1 LNGHKVWLVFR
12 KDWREIRRNRQV
24 LTPILVIPI
33 LVSVLLPVVI
43 VSIPNF
49 SPTTTFSAGNLESF
63 LKNLPASI
71 INEITGMTVQ
81 QSTIYLLVLYFLAPI
96 FLIVPIM
103 ASSVIAS
110 DSFAGE
116 KERKTIEALLATP
129 LTDAELFLGKIL
141 VAFIPAIIITFAS
154 FAIYS
159 VVVDFL
165 TMDMFNGL
173 TLLPNQIWLT
183 MIFGLSPAIA
193 LTSIGLTVTISAK
206 VKGFREAQ
214 QISVILLAPILGLVF
229 AQISGALFLGEAV
242 LYALIGVFVLVD
254 VIVFYIG
261 IKLFKREEIL
271 SKPA

>member
-1 LNGHKVWLVFR
+1 LNANKVWLVFR

-49 SPTTTFSAGNLESF
+49 SPSTTFSTGNLANF
-63 LKNLPASI
+63 LTNLPPSI

-159 VVVDFL
+159 VVVDSL
-165 TMDMFNGL
+165 TAEMFNGL

-183 MIFGLSPAIA
+183 IIFGLSPAIA

-214 QISVILLAPILGLVF
+214 QISVILVAPILGLVF
-229 AQISGALFLGEAV
+229 GQISGALFLGETV
-242 LYALIGVFVLVD
+242 LYTLIAIFTLID
-254 VIVFYIG
+254 IIVFYIG

>member
-1 LNGHKVWLVFR
+1 LNANKVWLVFR

-49 SPTTTFSAGNLESF
+49 SPSTTFSAGNLSSF
-63 LKNLPASI
+63 LTNLPANI

-173 TLLPNQIWLT
+173 RLMPNQIWLT

-261 IKLFKREEIL
+261 IKLFQREEIL

>member
-1 LNGHKVWLVFR
+1 MNLHNVWLVFR
-12 KDWREIRRNRQV
+12 KDWREIKRNRQV
-24 LTPILVIPI
+24 LTPILIIPI

-49 SPTTTFSAGNLESF
+49 SPSTTFSTANLESF
-63 LKNLPASI
+63 LKNLPANV
-71 INEITGMTVQ
+71 INEINGMTAQ
-81 QSTIYLLVLYFLAPI
+81 QSTIHLLVLYFLAPI

-159 VVVDFL
+159 TVVDFL
-165 TMDMFNGL
+165 TFDIFNGI
-173 TLLPNQIWLT
+173 LLMPNQIWIT
-183 MIFGLSPAIA
+183 MIFGLAPAIA

-229 AQISGALFLGEAV
+229 GQISGALFLGDTV
-242 LYALIGVFVLVD
+242 LYTLIGIFGLVD

-261 IKLFKREEIL
+261 IKVFQREEIL